1 MDKRYQVFVSSTFAD
16 LKDERSNVI
25 QTLMEM
31 DCIPAGMELFPAL
44 DEEQFEFIKKVI
56 DDSDYYLLIV
66 GGRYGSLSDEGV
78 SYTEME
84 YDYAI
89 SKGIKV
95 IALVHGSPEKL
106 AVEKVEMDSEARQKL
121 QIFREKVTTN
131 RLVKFWDDAKELS
144 GLVALSLPKTIK
156 TYPAVGWVRGN
167 EATDNT
173 DLLKQLNELRQDK
186 DKLEKQVQEL
196 EKNKSDKL
204 DLAQDE
210 DFTDIRIYISNTST
224 AWNETITWREIFRII
239 GPMILVSC
247 AESEIFAGLAKE
259 ILFKEDNKQYLETIP
274 NDTSMFSTALYSAY
288 IEKSEKHKIKF
299 QLLNLGYIQ
308 ILSNSRKDILWNI
321 TDEGQKYLLKIMS
334 IKRDSEVSDE

>member
-56 DDSDYYLLIV
+56 DDSDYYLLII
-66 GGRYGSLSDEGV
+66 GGRYGSISDQGF

-89 SKGIKV
+89 SQGVKV

-106 AVEKVEMDSEARQKL
+106 SVEKVEMNPEAQDKL
-121 QIFREKVTTN
+121 EKFRNKVTTG
-131 RLVKFWDDAKELS
+131 RLVKFWSDARELP

-173 DLLKQLNELRQDK
+173 EL
-186 DKLEKQVQEL
+186 
-196 EKNKSDKL
+196 
-204 DLAQDE
+204 
-210 DFTDIRIYISNTST
+210 
-224 AWNETITWREIFRII
+224 
-239 GPMILVSC
+239 
-247 AESEIFAGLAKE
+247 
-259 ILFKEDNKQYLETIP
+259 
-274 NDTSMFSTALYSAY
+274 
-288 IEKSEKHKIKF
+288 
-299 QLLNLGYIQ
+299 
-308 ILSNSRKDILWNI
+308 
-321 TDEGQKYLLKIMS
+321 
-334 IKRDSEVSDE
+334 

>member
-56 DDSDYYLLIV
+56 DDSDYYLLII
-66 GGRYGSLSDEGV
+66 GGRYGSLSDEGI

-89 SKGIKV
+89 GKGIKV

-106 AVEKVEMDSEARQKL
+106 AVEKVEMDSEAQQKL
-121 QIFREKVTTN
+121 NVFKQKVTTN
-131 RLVKFWDDAKELS
+131 RLVKFWNDAKELS

-156 TYPAVGWVRGN
+156 TYPAIGWVRGN

-173 DLLKQLNELRQDK
+173 ELLKQINELRK
-186 DKLEKQVQEL
+186 DKNELEKQVQEMQKS
-196 EKNKSDKL
+196 KNEVL
-204 DLAQDE
+204 GLAQGDDE
-210 DFTDIRIYISNTST
+210 ILIRVNYRVSSAGIVIPKHLDHKISWNELLIFIVPKILHPFPERAINANLVNYISSKYPSNFQSIDISS
-224 AWNETITWREIFRII
+224 NSFEKIKIQ
-239 GPMILVSC
+239 L
-247 AESEIFAGLAKE
+247 LA
-259 ILFKEDNKQYLETIP
+259 LE
-274 NDTSMFSTALYSAY
+274 Y
-288 IEKSEKHKIKF
+288 IELVGEPF
-299 QLLNLGYIQ
+299 
-308 ILSNSRKDILWNI
+308 DIFWVVTSDAQKKLVRAMAI
-321 TDEGQKYLLKIMS
+321 TKTD
-334 IKRDSEVSDE
+334 DSFENENDS

>member
-1 MDKRYQVFVSSTFAD
+1 MSSTFAD

-106 AVEKVEMDSEARQKL
+106 AVEKVEMDSEAQQKL
-121 QIFREKVTTN
+121 QAFKQKVTTN

-156 TYPAVGWVRGN
+156 TYPAAGWVRGN

-173 DLLKQLNELRQDK
+173 ELLKQLNDLRQENS
-186 DKLEKQVQEL
+186 KLEKQIQEL
-196 EKNKSDKL
+196 EKSKSEIL
-204 DLAQDE
+204 ELAQGEDSFSIRIQHNIMEEWKKRKVTFEYYLSWNEVVRFVIPKILNPYPERMIYIDLMNYITSRFPE
-210 DFTDIRIYISNTST
+210 DFDIISIDLMDFESIKIQLLALEYIKVTGDPMDIEWEILPSARKKVVRLVATKKNNSSISN
-224 AWNETITWREIFRII
+224 
-239 GPMILVSC
+239 
-247 AESEIFAGLAKE
+247 
-259 ILFKEDNKQYLETIP
+259 
-274 NDTSMFSTALYSAY
+274 
-288 IEKSEKHKIKF
+288 
-299 QLLNLGYIQ
+299 
-308 ILSNSRKDILWNI
+308 
-321 TDEGQKYLLKIMS
+321 DE
-334 IKRDSEVSDE
+334 

>member
-56 DDSDYYLLIV
+56 DDSDYYLLII
-66 GGRYGSLSDEGV
+66 GGRYGSLSEEGI

-95 IALVHGSPEKL
+95 IALLHGSPEKL
-106 AVEKVEMDSEARQKL
+106 AVEKVEMDSEAQEKL
-121 QIFREKVTTN
+121 QVFKTKATTN
-131 RLVKFWDDAKELS
+131 RLVKFWSDAKELS

-156 TYPAVGWVRGN
+156 TYPAVGWVRAS

-173 DLLKQLNELRQDK
+173 DLLKQLNELRQENN
-186 DKLEKQVQEL
+186 KLEKQIQGFQ
-196 EKNKSDKL
+196 KNQNNRS
-204 DLAQDE
+204 DLAQGDDE
-210 DFTDIRIYISNTST
+210 VSILVKCKVTEGGQEKLKSWNQEVTWNDLLKCIGPKILNEKDESVVFNILSEYIVSRKYESFKSSQIDFTDF
-224 AWNETITWREIFRII
+224 E
-239 GPMILVSC
+239 
-247 AESEIFAGLAKE
+247 
-259 ILFKEDNKQYLETIP
+259 
-274 NDTSMFSTALYSAY
+274 
-288 IEKSEKHKIKF
+288 KIKV
-299 QLLNLGYIQ
+299 QLLSLGYI
-308 ILSNSRKDILWNI
+308 ISEGIGSTNYWEI
-321 TDEGQKYLLKIMS
+321 TPEGKKYLLEMMS
-334 IKRDSEVSDE
+334 IKRNDEETINE

>member
-56 DDSDYYLLIV
+56 DDSDYYLLII
-66 GGRYGSLSDEGV
+66 GGRYGSLSDEGI

-95 IALVHGSPEKL
+95 IALVHDSPEKL
-106 AVEKVEMDSEARQKL
+106 AAEKVELDSDAQQKL
-121 QIFREKVTTN
+121 KSFKQKVTTN

-156 TYPAVGWVRGN
+156 TYPAIGWIRGN
-167 EATDNT
+167 EATDNNE
-173 DLLKQLNELRQDK
+173 LLKQLNELRQENN
-186 DKLEKQVQEL
+186 KLEKQVKEL
-196 EKNKSDKL
+196 RKNENEMS
-204 DLAQDE
+204 DLAQGDDE
-210 DFTDIRIYISNTST
+210 ICIGIKCDSERGRGIYNKRWKEFV
-224 AWNETITWREIFRII
+224 AWSELFKII
-239 GPMILVSC
+239 GPKILKPRFEPQVYTALAKALVSKKYSDF
-247 AESEIFAGLAKE
+247 ESAK
-259 ILFKEDNKQYLETIP
+259 IDLNDLE
-274 NDTSMFSTALYSAY
+274 
-288 IEKSEKHKIKF
+288 KIKIQF
-299 QLLNLGYIQ
+299 LALGYIELIGSSATTIYWEITSKGHQ
-308 ILSNSRKDILWNI
+308 YLTHILSVKRKNA
-321 TDEGQKYLLKIMS
+321 E
-334 IKRDSEVSDE
+334 

>member
-44 DEEQFEFIKKVI
+44 DEEQFEFIKTVI

-95 IALVHGSPEKL
+95 IALVHGSAEKL
-106 AVEKVEMDSEARQKL
+106 AVEKVEMDSEAQQKL
-121 QIFREKVTTN
+121 QAFKQKVTTN

-156 TYPAVGWVRGN
+156 TYPAAGWVRGN

-173 DLLKQLNELRQDK
+173 ELLKQLNDLRQENS
-186 DKLEKQVQEL
+186 KLEKQIQVLQANNTEI
-196 EKNKSDKL
+196 L
-204 DLAQDE
+204 DLAQGE
-210 DFTDIRIYISNTST
+210 DILTISIRHNVNRGGKREKVKLEYYIS
-224 AWNETITWREIFRII
+224 WNEILKFIVPKVLQPYPERAIHANFTNYIASKYPDDFDIVSIDTIDFENI
-239 GPMILVSC
+239 
-247 AESEIFAGLAKE
+247 
-259 ILFKEDNKQYLETIP
+259 
-274 NDTSMFSTALYSAY
+274 
-288 IEKSEKHKIKF
+288 KI
-299 QLLNLGYIQ
+299 QLLALEYIRLLGDPMDIFWE
-308 ILSNSRKDILWNI
+308 IMPSARKKIVRSLAFKRYESDLTN
-321 TDEGQKYLLKIMS
+321 DE
-334 IKRDSEVSDE
+334 

>member
-1 MDKRYQVFVSSTFAD
+1 MRSVGMDKRYQVFVSSTFAD

-56 DDSDYYLLIV
+56 DDSDYYLLII
-66 GGRYGSLSDEGV
+66 GGRYGSLSDEGI

-106 AVEKVEMDSEARQKL
+106 AVEKVEMDSEAQEKL
-121 QIFREKVTTN
+121 QVFKTKATTN
-131 RLVKFWDDAKELS
+131 RLVKFWSDAKELS

-156 TYPAVGWVRGN
+156 TYPAIGWIRGN

-173 DLLKQLNELRQDK
+173 ELLKQLNELRKEK
-186 DKLEKQVQEL
+186 DELKKQVQEL
-196 EKNKSDKL
+196 QKNKSEML

-210 DFTDIRIYISNTST
+210 DETFISIKCDSERGRGIYNKRWKESV
-224 AWNETITWREIFRII
+224 TWSELFKII
-239 GPMILVSC
+239 GPKILKPCFEPQVYN
-247 AESEIFAGLAKE
+247 ALAKS
-259 ILFKEDNKQYLETIP
+259 LASKQARDFNSAIIDLNDLEKIKIQ
-274 NDTSMFSTALYSAY
+274 FLALDY
-288 IEKSEKHKIKF
+288 IELIGGSATNIYWNITSKG
-299 QLLNLGYIQ
+299 QRYLTQ
-308 ILSNSRKDILWNI
+308 ILSV
-321 TDEGQKYLLKIMS
+321 
-334 IKRDSEVSDE
+334 KRDNAE

>member
-56 DDSDYYLLIV
+56 DDSDYYLLII
-66 GGRYGSLSDEGV
+66 GGRYGSISDQGF

-89 SKGIKV
+89 SQGVKV

-106 AVEKVEMDSEARQKL
+106 SVEKVEMNPEAQDKL
-121 QIFREKVTTN
+121 EKFRNKVTTG
-131 RLVKFWDDAKELS
+131 RLVKFWSDARELP

-173 DLLKQLNELRQDK
+173 ELLKQLNDLRQENS
-186 DKLEKQVQEL
+186 KLNRTVKEL
-196 EKNKSDKL
+196 QSKKSKKL
-204 DLAQDE
+204 DLAQGDDE
-210 DFTDIRIYISNTST
+210 VPILVKCRVVEGGQEKLKSWKQKVTWNDLIKCIGPRILKRERENIIFDVLSNYVASKKYEEFSSSQIEFTDFEKIKIQFLTLDYVDFTGVGST
-224 AWNETITWREIFRII
+224 NYWEVT
-239 GPMILVSC
+239 P
-247 AESEIFAGLAKE
+247 
-259 ILFKEDNKQYLETIP
+259 
-274 NDTSMFSTALYSAY
+274 
-288 IEKSEKHKIKF
+288 
-299 QLLNLGYIQ
+299 
-308 ILSNSRKDILWNI
+308 
-321 TDEGQKYLLKIMS
+321 EGQRFLLEIMS
-334 IKRDSEVSDE
+334 IRREINEENDE

>member
-66 GGRYGSLSDEGV
+66 GGRYGSVADEGI

-89 SKGIKV
+89 SQGIKV

-106 AVEKVEMDSEARQKL
+106 AVEKVEMDSEAQQKL
-121 QIFREKVTTN
+121 QAFKQKVTTN
-131 RLVKFWDDAKELS
+131 RLVRFWDDAKELS

-167 EATDNT
+167 QAADNT
-173 DLLKQLNELRQDK
+173 ELLKQLNDLRQEN
-186 DKLEKQVQEL
+186 DKLEKHIEEL
-196 EKNKSDKL
+196 ENNKNEIQ
-204 DLAQDE
+204 DLAQGDDEIVISIECEVVEQFQEKYKSWQQQVTWDDLFKSIGMKIITETQE
-210 DFTDIRIYISNTST
+210 DFVFDFLGDYIASRKYENFNY
-224 AWNETITWREIFRII
+224 AKID
-239 GPMILVSC
+239 
-247 AESEIFAGLAKE
+247 LADFE
-259 ILFKEDNKQYLETIP
+259 Q
-274 NDTSMFSTALYSAY
+274 
-288 IEKSEKHKIKF
+288 IKAQF
-299 QLLNLGYIQ
+299 LSLGYIS
-308 ILSNSRKDILWNI
+308 LDNI
-321 TDEGQKYLLKIMS
+321 GITNYWEITPDGKHYLLEIMS
-334 IKRDSEVSDE
+334 IKRDSEEASDE

>member
-56 DDSDYYLLIV
+56 DDSDYYLLII
-66 GGRYGSLSDEGV
+66 GGRYGSISDQGF

-89 SKGIKV
+89 SQGVKV

-106 AVEKVEMDSEARQKL
+106 SVEKVEMNPEAQDKL
-121 QIFREKVTTN
+121 EKFRNKVTTG
-131 RLVKFWDDAKELS
+131 RLVKFWSDARELP

-173 DLLKQLNELRQDK
+173 ELLKQLNDLRQENS
-186 DKLEKQVQEL
+186 KLNRTVKEL
-196 EKNKSDKL
+196 QSKKSKKL
-204 DLAQDE
+204 DLAQGDDE
-210 DFTDIRIYISNTST
+210 VPILVKCRVVEGGQEKLKSWKQKVTWNDLIKCIGPRILKRERENVIFDVLSNYVASKKYEEFSSSQIEFTDFEKIKIQFLTLDYVDFTGVGST
-224 AWNETITWREIFRII
+224 NYWEVT
-239 GPMILVSC
+239 P
-247 AESEIFAGLAKE
+247 
-259 ILFKEDNKQYLETIP
+259 
-274 NDTSMFSTALYSAY
+274 
-288 IEKSEKHKIKF
+288 
-299 QLLNLGYIQ
+299 
-308 ILSNSRKDILWNI
+308 
-321 TDEGQKYLLKIMS
+321 EGQRFLLEIMS
-334 IKRDSEVSDE
+334 IRREINEENDE

>member
-56 DDSDYYLLIV
+56 DDSDYYLLII

-106 AVEKVEMDSEARQKL
+106 AVEKVEMDSEAQEKL
-121 QIFREKVTTN
+121 QIFKQKVTTK

-156 TYPAVGWVRGN
+156 TYPAVGWVRAS

-173 DLLKQLNELRQDK
+173 ELLKQINELRQENS
-186 DKLEKQVQEL
+186 KLEKQVQGL
-196 EKNKSDKL
+196 QKNRSDML
-204 DLAQDE
+204 DLAQGDDE
-210 DFTDIRIYISNTST
+210 FSIILRCDVVDNGQVKKESWKQEVTWNNLFKCIGPKILKKQNESVVFNTLSNYTASRKYKNFNSAQINFTDF
-224 AWNETITWREIFRII
+224 E
-239 GPMILVSC
+239 
-247 AESEIFAGLAKE
+247 
-259 ILFKEDNKQYLETIP
+259 
-274 NDTSMFSTALYSAY
+274 
-288 IEKSEKHKIKF
+288 KIKVQF
-299 QLLNLGYIQ
+299 LSLGYINFTG
-308 ILSNSRKDILWNI
+308 IGATSYWEI
-321 TDEGQKYLLKIMS
+321 TPKGKSYLLEIMS
-334 IKRDSEVSDE
+334 IKRETVEANDE

>member
-66 GGRYGSLSDEGV
+66 GGRYGSVADEGI

-89 SKGIKV
+89 SRGVKV

-106 AVEKVEMDSEARQKL
+106 SVEKVEMTPEAQDKL
-121 QIFREKVTTN
+121 EKFRNKVTTG

-167 EATDNT
+167 QAADNT
-173 DLLKQLNELRQDK
+173 ELLKQLNDLRQENNE
-186 DKLEKQVQEL
+186 LEKKIQEL
-196 EKNKSDKL
+196 EKNKSEIR
-204 DLAQDE
+204 DLAQGD
-210 DFTDIRIYISNTST
+210 DKFTITGSYRLRSGGGSITKRLNHIISWHELMHFIIPKILTPFPERAIEANLSNYISSIYPNNS
-224 AWNETITWREIFRII
+224 ESMTISSDSFE
-239 GPMILVSC
+239 
-247 AESEIFAGLAKE
+247 
-259 ILFKEDNKQYLETIP
+259 
-274 NDTSMFSTALYSAY
+274 
-288 IEKSEKHKIKF
+288 KIKI
-299 QLLNLGYIQ
+299 QLLALEYIKLVGEPLDIYWVITSEAQ
-308 ILSNSRKDILWNI
+308 KKLVKTMAIKKSNNDFENDK
-321 TDEGQKYLLKIMS
+321 
-334 IKRDSEVSDE
+334 

>member
-56 DDSDYYLLIV
+56 DDSDYYLLII
-66 GGRYGSLSDEGV
+66 GGRYGSLSEEGI

-106 AVEKVEMDSEARQKL
+106 AVEKVEMDSEAQEKL
-121 QIFREKVTTN
+121 RIFKTKATTN
-131 RLVKFWDDAKELS
+131 RLVKFWSDAKELS

-156 TYPAVGWVRGN
+156 TYPAVGWIRGN

-173 DLLKQLNELRQDK
+173 ELLKQLNDLRQENN
-186 DKLEKQVQEL
+186 KLEKKVEEL
-196 EKNKSDKL
+196 QKDKGEML
-204 DLAQDE
+204 DLAQGE
-210 DFTDIRIYISNTST
+210 DKVV
-224 AWNETITWREIFRII
+224 
-239 GPMILVSC
+239 ILVKC
-247 AESEIFAGLAKE
+247 TVPEGE
-259 ILFKEDNKQYLETIP
+259 
-274 NDTSMFSTALYSAY
+274 
-288 IEKSEKHKIKF
+288 EKSWKQEVTWNNLLKSIGLKILNGEGEDVVFNILGKYIASIKYEKFNSSQIDLADFEKIKVQF
-299 QLLNLGYIQ
+299 LSLGYI
-308 ILSNSRKDILWNI
+308 ISNSIGFNNYWHI
-321 TDEGQKYLLKIMS
+321 TPEGEKYLLEIMS
-334 IKRDSEVSDE
+334 IKRESVEANNE

>member
-44 DEEQFEFIKKVI
+44 DEEQFKFIKKVI
-56 DDSDYYLLIV
+56 DDSDYYLLII
-66 GGRYGSLSDEGV
+66 GGRYGSLSDEGI

-89 SKGIKV
+89 SKDIKV

-106 AVEKVEMDSEARQKL
+106 AVEKAEMDSEAQQKL
-121 QIFREKVTTN
+121 QVFRQKVTTN

-167 EATDNT
+167 EATDNAE
-173 DLLKQLNELRQDK
+173 LLKQLNDLRQENN
-186 DKLEKQVQEL
+186 KLEKQIQGL
-196 EKNKSDKL
+196 QKNKSEML
-204 DLAQDE
+204 DLAQGDDEILISLKCDVINNGQIEKKSWQQKVTWNNLFKCIAPKILNEKNE
-210 DFTDIRIYISNTST
+210 DFIFNILSEYIASGKYRNFIYP
-224 AWNETITWREIFRII
+224 EI
-239 GPMILVSC
+239 
-247 AESEIFAGLAKE
+247 ALADFE
-259 ILFKEDNKQYLETIP
+259 Q
-274 NDTSMFSTALYSAY
+274 
-288 IEKSEKHKIKF
+288 IKVQF
-299 QLLNLGYIQ
+299 LSLGYISFDS
-308 ILSNSRKDILWNI
+308 IGTTSYWEI
-321 TDEGQKYLLKIMS
+321 TSKGEKYLLETMS
-334 IKRDSEVSDE
+334 IKRETDDKDAE

>member
-56 DDSDYYLLIV
+56 DDSDYYLLII
-66 GGRYGSLSDEGV
+66 GGRYGSLSEEGI

-106 AVEKVEMDSEARQKL
+106 AVEKVEMDSEAQEKL
-121 QIFREKVTTN
+121 QVFKTKATTN
-131 RLVKFWDDAKELS
+131 SLVKFWSDSKELS

-156 TYPAVGWVRGN
+156 TYPAVGWVRAS

-173 DLLKQLNELRQDK
+173 DLLKQLNELRQENN
-186 DKLEKQVQEL
+186 KLEKQIQGFQ
-196 EKNKSDKL
+196 KNQNNRS
-204 DLAQDE
+204 DLAQGDDE
-210 DFTDIRIYISNTST
+210 VSILVKCKVTEGGQEKLKSWEQEVTWNDLLKCIGPKILNEKDESVVFNILSEYIVSRKYESFKSSQIDFTDF
-224 AWNETITWREIFRII
+224 E
-239 GPMILVSC
+239 
-247 AESEIFAGLAKE
+247 
-259 ILFKEDNKQYLETIP
+259 
-274 NDTSMFSTALYSAY
+274 
-288 IEKSEKHKIKF
+288 KIKV
-299 QLLNLGYIQ
+299 QLLSLGYI
-308 ILSNSRKDILWNI
+308 ISEGIGSTNYWEI
-321 TDEGQKYLLKIMS
+321 TSKGKKYLLEMMS
-334 IKRDSEVSDE
+334 IKRNDEETINE

>member
-66 GGRYGSLSDEGV
+66 GGRYGSLSEEGI

-89 SKGIKV
+89 RKGIKV
-95 IALVHGSPEKL
+95 IALVHGSPQKL
-106 AVEKVEMDSEARQKL
+106 AVEKVEIDSDAQQKL
-121 QIFREKVTTN
+121 KVFKQKVTTN
-131 RLVKFWDDAKELS
+131 RLVKFWNDAKELS

-156 TYPAVGWVRGN
+156 TYPAIGWIRGN

-173 DLLKQLNELRQDK
+173 ELLKQLNDLRQENN
-186 DKLEKQVQEL
+186 KLGKQVEEL
-196 EKNKSDKL
+196 QKNKGEIL
-204 DLAQDE
+204 DLAQGEDE
-210 DFTDIRIYISNTST
+210 FLITVQCYVMDGEQSGNKSWKQEVT
-224 AWNETITWREIFRII
+224 WNELFKCI
-239 GPMILVSC
+239 GPKTLKKQSENIIFDTLGKFVASRKYKVFHS
-247 AESEIFAGLAKE
+247 SEI
-259 ILFKEDNKQYLETIP
+259 D
-274 NDTSMFSTALYSAY
+274 YSDF
-288 IEKSEKHKIKF
+288 EKITVQFLS
-299 QLLNLGYIQ
+299 LGYINFTG
-308 ILSNSRKDILWNI
+308 IGATSYWEI
-321 TDEGQKYLLKIMS
+321 TPQGKSYLLQIMS
-334 IKRDSEVSDE
+334 IKRGMNEVDNE

>member
-56 DDSDYYLLIV
+56 DDSDYYLLII
-66 GGRYGSLSDEGV
+66 GGRYGSLSEEGI

-106 AVEKVEMDSEARQKL
+106 AVEKVEMDSEAQEKL
-121 QIFREKVTTN
+121 QVFKTKATTN
-131 RLVKFWDDAKELS
+131 RLVKFWSDAKELS

-156 TYPAVGWVRGN
+156 TYPAVGWVRAS

-173 DLLKQLNELRQDK
+173 DLLKQLNELRQENN
-186 DKLEKQVQEL
+186 KLEKQIQGFQ
-196 EKNKSDKL
+196 KNQNNRS
-204 DLAQDE
+204 DLAQGDDE
-210 DFTDIRIYISNTST
+210 VSILVKCKVTEGGQEKLKSWEQEVTWNDLLKCIGPKILNEKDESVVFNILSEYIVSRKYESFKSSQIDFTDF
-224 AWNETITWREIFRII
+224 E
-239 GPMILVSC
+239 
-247 AESEIFAGLAKE
+247 
-259 ILFKEDNKQYLETIP
+259 
-274 NDTSMFSTALYSAY
+274 
-288 IEKSEKHKIKF
+288 KIKVQF
-299 QLLNLGYIQ
+299 LSLGYI
-308 ILSNSRKDILWNI
+308 ISEGIGSTNYWEI
-321 TDEGQKYLLKIMS
+321 TPEGKKYLLEMMS
-334 IKRDSEVSDE
+334 IKRNDEETINE

>member
-56 DDSDYYLLIV
+56 DDSDYYLLII
-66 GGRYGSLSDEGV
+66 GGRYGSLSEEGI

-106 AVEKVEMDSEARQKL
+106 AVEKVEMDSEAQEKL
-121 QIFREKVTTN
+121 QVFKTKATTN
-131 RLVKFWDDAKELS
+131 RLVKFWSDAKELS

-156 TYPAVGWVRGN
+156 TYPAVGWVRAS

-173 DLLKQLNELRQDK
+173 DLLKQLNELRQENN
-186 DKLEKQVQEL
+186 KLEKQIQGFQ
-196 EKNKSDKL
+196 KNQNNRS
-204 DLAQDE
+204 DLAQGDDE
-210 DFTDIRIYISNTST
+210 VSILVKCKVTEGGQEKLKSWEQEVTWNDLLKCIGPKILNEKDESVVFNILSEYIVSRKYESFKSSQIDFTDF
-224 AWNETITWREIFRII
+224 E
-239 GPMILVSC
+239 
-247 AESEIFAGLAKE
+247 
-259 ILFKEDNKQYLETIP
+259 
-274 NDTSMFSTALYSAY
+274 
-288 IEKSEKHKIKF
+288 KIKV
-299 QLLNLGYIQ
+299 QLLSLGYI
-308 ILSNSRKDILWNI
+308 ISEGIGSTNYWEI
-321 TDEGQKYLLKIMS
+321 TSKGKKYLLEMMS
-334 IKRDSEVSDE
+334 IKRNDEETINE

>member
-16 LKDERSNVI
+16 LKNERSNVI

-56 DDSDYYLLIV
+56 DDSDYYLLII
-66 GGRYGSLSDEGV
+66 GGRYGSLSNEGI

-106 AVEKVEMDSEARQKL
+106 AVEKVEMDSEAQEKL
-121 QIFREKVTTN
+121 QVFKTKATTN
-131 RLVKFWDDAKELS
+131 RLVKFWSDAKELS

-156 TYPAVGWVRGN
+156 AYPAIGWVRAS

-173 DLLKQLNELRQDK
+173 ELLKQLNELRQENA
-186 DKLEKQVQEL
+186 KLEKQVQGL
-196 EKNKSDKL
+196 QKNKSDTL
-204 DLAQDE
+204 DLAQGNDE
-210 DFTDIRIYISNTST
+210 FSIFLRCDVIDNGQVEKKSWTQEVTWNNLFKCIGPKILKRQNESVIFNTLSDYTASRKYEYFSSAQIDFTDF
-224 AWNETITWREIFRII
+224 E
-239 GPMILVSC
+239 
-247 AESEIFAGLAKE
+247 
-259 ILFKEDNKQYLETIP
+259 Q
-274 NDTSMFSTALYSAY
+274 
-288 IEKSEKHKIKF
+288 IKVQF
-299 QLLNLGYIQ
+299 LSLGYINFTG
-308 ILSNSRKDILWNI
+308 IGATSYWEI
-321 TDEGQKYLLKIMS
+321 TLKGKSYLLKIMS
-334 IKRDSEVSDE
+334 VKREIDEKGN

>member
-66 GGRYGSLSDEGV
+66 GGRYGSVADEGI

-89 SKGIKV
+89 SQGVKV

-106 AVEKVEMDSEARQKL
+106 SVEKVEMNPEAQDKL
-121 QIFREKVTTN
+121 EKFRNKVTTG

-167 EATDNT
+167 QAADNT
-173 DLLKQLNELRQDK
+173 ELLKQLNDLRQENND
-186 DKLEKQVQEL
+186 LEKKIQEL
-196 EKNKSDKL
+196 EKNKSEIR
-204 DLAQDE
+204 DLAQGD
-210 DFTDIRIYISNTST
+210 DKFTITGSYRLRSGGGSITKRLNHIISWHELMHFIIPKILTPFPERAIEANLSNYISSIYPNNS
-224 AWNETITWREIFRII
+224 ESMTISSDSFE
-239 GPMILVSC
+239 
-247 AESEIFAGLAKE
+247 
-259 ILFKEDNKQYLETIP
+259 
-274 NDTSMFSTALYSAY
+274 
-288 IEKSEKHKIKF
+288 KIKI
-299 QLLNLGYIQ
+299 QLLALEYIKLVGEPLDIYWVITSEAQ
-308 ILSNSRKDILWNI
+308 KKLVKTMAIKKSNNDFENDK
-321 TDEGQKYLLKIMS
+321 
-334 IKRDSEVSDE
+334 

>member
-56 DDSDYYLLIV
+56 DDSDYYLLII
-66 GGRYGSLSDEGV
+66 GGRYGSLSEEGI

-89 SKGIKV
+89 SKDIKV

-106 AVEKVEMDSEARQKL
+106 AVEKVEMDSEAQQKL
-121 QIFREKVTTN
+121 QTFKQKVTTN

-156 TYPAVGWVRGN
+156 TYPAIGWVRGN
-167 EATDNT
+167 KATDNT
-173 DLLKQLNELRQDK
+173 ELLTQLNDLRQENS
-186 DKLEKQVQEL
+186 KLEKQIQDL
-196 EKNKSDKL
+196 QKNQNEKL
-204 DLAQDE
+204 DLAQGD
-210 DFTDIRIYISNTST
+210 DQISIKFKYKTNRNRVSMDHTKEELIS
-224 AWNETITWREIFRII
+224 WNNLLVMI
-239 GPMILVSC
+239 GPKILKPCRERSI
-247 AESEIFAGLAKE
+247 AYNLAKDVVSK
-259 ILFKEDNKQYLETIP
+259 ISSNF
-274 NDTSMFSTALYSAY
+274 TSASIELADFEKVKMQLLALDY
-288 IEKSEKHKIKF
+288 IELIGSSANDVYWVITSGGKR
-299 QLLNLGYIQ
+299 Y
-308 ILSNSRKDILWNI
+308 LSQ
-321 TDEGQKYLLKIMS
+321 TMS
-334 IKRDSEVSDE
+334 IKRDNEQKND